1 MTLIAVRPPCS
12 QQENRIQIF
21 GDFLKMKKTLIAL
34 AAATLASTSALAAQV
49 TISGIVDAGFAYN
62 NVNRMNEGTTEDFT
76 LDSGNHNGSR
86 FIFKGTE
93 DLGDGYAVSF
103 YLENGFSLD
112 DGTQGQGG
120 RLFGREARLSFE
132 TPYGTMSFGR
142 MGALT
147 AGMGTYDI
155 FQFYGDTFDGGWNY
169 AVDLSN
175 WFGRDRYD
183 NMLTLVTPK
192 VAGFTGYFQYS
203 FGTDTLNEQDDA
215 TPGERDK
222 DRYAALGLS
231 YENGPLRTVLV
242 LDTILRQQWKDG
254 EKVNQN
260 LDDAQAVSLG
270 IGYDFDF
277 MTLTFG
283 AQYGK
288 NETQSFF
295 LSDGAGSIKTYDT
308 TTGARSNTNGTAD
321 GYTLGLGASFPLPC
335 GTFRA
340 AAYYGDVEVND
351 SMGEKYK
358 NVNVVLGHE
367 YPFSKRTFS
376 YIGLAYKH
384 AWAKADGEKFDE
396 ERTFT
401 GMLGLVHKF

>member
-1 MTLIAVRPPCS
+1 
-12 QQENRIQIF
+12 
-21 GDFLKMKKTLIAL
+21 MKKTLIAL

-86 FIFKGTE
+86 VIFKGTE

-203 FGTDTLNEQDDA
+203 FGTDNLTEDERTGEIYNAERINEM
-215 TPGERDK
+215 TKTIVDK
-222 DRYAALGLS
+222 FSALGYAFATVTPNPVPIEGKDAVNIVLTVDPGRRAYVRHVNITGNTRTRDDVIRREVRQ
-231 YENGPLRTVLV
+231 YESA
-242 LDTILRQQWKDG
+242 W
-254 EKVNQN
+254 
-260 LDDAQAVSLG
+260 
-270 IGYDFDF
+270 FDR
-277 MTLTFG
+277 M
-283 AQYGK
+283 
-288 NETQSFF
+288 
-295 LSDGAGSIKTYDT
+295 
-308 TTGARSNTNGTAD
+308 
-321 GYTLGLGASFPLPC
+321 
-335 GTFRA
+335 
-340 AAYYGDVEVND
+340 V
-351 SMGEKYK
+351 
-358 NVNVVLGHE
+358 
-367 YPFSKRTFS
+367 
-376 YIGLAYKH
+376 
-384 AWAKADGEKFDE
+384 
-396 ERTFT
+396 
-401 GMLGLVHKF
+401 

>member
-1 MTLIAVRPPCS
+1 
-12 QQENRIQIF
+12 
-21 GDFLKMKKTLIAL
+21 MKKTLIAL

-62 NVNRMNEGTTEDFT
+62 NVNRMNEGTSEDFT

-86 FIFKGTE
+86 FIFSGTE
-93 DLGDGYAVSF
+93 DLGNGYAVSF

-112 DGTQGQGG
+112 DGNNGQNG
-120 RLFGREARLSFE
+120 RLFGREARMSFE

-147 AGMGTYDI
+147 SGLGTYDI
-155 FQFYGDTFDGGWNY
+155 FQYWGDTFDGGWAY
-169 AVDLSN
+169 AMDLGN
-175 WFGRDRYD
+175 WFARDRYD

-203 FGTDTLNEQDDA
+203 FGTDNVSEDDVTEEVYNA
-215 TPGERDK
+215 DSNIGERTK
-222 DRYAALGLS
+222 QRYAALGLT

-242 LDTILRQQWKDG
+242 LDTILRKHWNTDG
-254 EKVNQN
+254 TPYVDRD

-270 IGYDFDF
+270 VGYDFDF
-277 MTLTFG
+277 MTITFG

-288 NETQSFF
+288 NEDQSFF
-295 LSDGAGSIKTYDT
+295 LSDSTIQTYDAAAGT
-308 TTGARSNTNGTAD
+308 RSAYNATAD

-335 GTFRA
+335 GTFHA

-351 SMGEKYK
+351 SVGEKYK
-358 NVNVVLGHE
+358 NFNIVLGHE
-367 YPFSKRTFS
+367 YPFSKHTFS
-376 YIGLAYKH
+376 YVGLAYKQ
-384 AWAKADGEKFDE
+384 AWAKAEGNKFDE

-401 GMLGLVHKF
+401 GMVGLVHKF